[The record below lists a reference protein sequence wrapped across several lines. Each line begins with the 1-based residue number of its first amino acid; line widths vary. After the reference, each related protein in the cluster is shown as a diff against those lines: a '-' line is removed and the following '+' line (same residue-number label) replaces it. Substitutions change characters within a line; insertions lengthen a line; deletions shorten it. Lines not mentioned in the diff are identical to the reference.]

1 MVKWETKIGVV
12 YTYETQDK
20 LKLFD
25 SDKEYIGYVGIENK
39 STNEILEL
47 INELLNIEH
56 ISDLVDLGYGLNMMF
71 ANDKEDLEDMFVKYD
86 FECKEED
93 YQEYI
98 ETHTS
103 EEYEELI
110 KEYDLPINRVGDDY
124 FIMDYTEF

>member
-1 MVKWETKIGVV
+1 MIKWETKIGVV

-47 INELLNIEH
+47 INELLNIEN
-56 ISDLVDLGYGLNMMF
+56 IYDLVDLGYGLNMMF
-71 ANDKEDLEDMFVKYD
+71 AKDKEELEDMFVKYD
-86 FECKEED
+86 FEGKEGG